1 MKKWKVAI
9 MGCGMIAQEIYIP
22 QMSHIEKAELV
33 AVCDINADRAKEG
46 GRKISCTAMVWGD

>member
-22 QMSHIEKAELV
+22 QMRRIEKAELV
-33 AVCDINADRAKEG
+33 AVCIDITDRYQFCFLNAPH
-46 GRKISCTAMVWGD
+46 